1 MAGYQFIRLEK
12 YARVAQATLRCKN
25 GKARAGKPSLGAVLA
40 EAARDPAHC
49 PHIQDPKPPIVVFGV
64 HPVEVFRLIQDGAT
78 RVKDPI
84 GRKVKRNTALLLAGV
99 VSYPKKRVDAI
110 NDRKALEDYVQ
121 WGQLVLKFLKSEFG
135 NRLCSVVNHVD
146 EEYFH
151 FHFYV
156 IPNFNAGEPNLVHA
170 HPGMYAAARAVPPG
184 YKGHDAGK
192 LKNDA
197 FKKAMREFQDQFY
210 TSVSMQMGHARRGPG
225 KRRIT
230 RAQWRAEQ
238 QQSETLKKTRDEADL
253 LRQAIKSAGQAEI
266 AEMKRQ
272 AEIEI
277 NQDRDKARS
286 LKTELMKWIATLKE
300 LGRTV
305 PDEVGEVIKDPEGT
319 SGPDFSRN
327 P

>member
-1 MAGYQFIRLEK
+1 MAGYQFLRLEK
-12 YARVAQATLRCKN
+12 YARAARATLRCKN
-25 GKARAGKPSLGAVLA
+25 GKVRAGKPSLRAVLA
-40 EAARDPAHC
+40 EASREPAHC
-49 PHIQDPKPPIVVFGV
+49 PHIRNPQPPVVIFGV
-64 HPVEVFRLIQDGAT
+64 HPDEVFRLIQDGAT
-78 RVKDPI
+78 RVKDPK
-84 GRKVKRNTALLLAGV
+84 GRKVKRTTALLLAGV
-99 VSYPKKRVDAI
+99 VSYPIR
-110 NDRKALEDYVQ
+110 LEDVVRDPKAQDDFDQ
-121 WGQLVLKFLKSEFG
+121 WGKHVLKFLRDEFG
-135 NRLCSVVNHVD
+135 VRLRSVVKHVD
-146 EEYFH
+146 EEYLH

-156 IPNFNAGEPNLVHA
+156 IPNFNVGESNLVQA
-170 HPGMYAAARAVPPG
+170 HPGMLAAAGAVPSG
-184 YKGHDAGK
+184 YKGRDAAK

-197 FKKAMREFQDQFY
+197 YKNAMREFLDRY
-210 TSVSMQMGHARRGPG
+210 YEVVSMPFGHARRGPG
-225 KRRIT
+225 KRRLT

-305 PDEVGEVIKDPEGT
+305 PNEVGEVIKDPEGT
-319 SGPDFSRN
+319 SGPDFSQN